1 MQTSN
6 EIYNVSSGTK
16 LKCGSVF
23 CSIYHYLKEKHVKEG
38 YAEGGIIQE
47 WLTKEA
53 PGSVDFN
60 IGQTSLPQ
68 TLCKRPTNFEISESL
83 RYWSLSI

>member
-23 CSIYHYLKEKHVKEG
+23 CSIYHYNRDTCW
-38 YAEGGIIQE
+38 GGAYRRGNNSGI
-47 WLTKEA
+47 TDS
-53 PGSVDFN
+53 PVDFN
-60 IGQTSLPQ
+60 VGQTSLPQ
-68 TLCKRPTNFEISESL
+68 TLCIRPTSFEISESL
-83 RYWSLSI
+83 RYGSLST